1 MSAKTIPAPKLC
13 RIEELIKGQW
23 VRKGPDVGLL
33 YPERVPP
40 RYAAHGKVAR
50 VTELGDNLQPTGR
63 VHQVEVKTCPVCSDK
78 HAAPYDGSCL
88 L

>member
-1 MSAKTIPAPKLC
+1 MTKTIPAPKLC
-13 RIEELIKGQW
+13 RIEELRAGTW
-23 VRKGPDVGLL
+23 VELQHAVGLL

-63 VHQVEVKTCPVCSDK
+63 VHQVAVKTCPVCSDK